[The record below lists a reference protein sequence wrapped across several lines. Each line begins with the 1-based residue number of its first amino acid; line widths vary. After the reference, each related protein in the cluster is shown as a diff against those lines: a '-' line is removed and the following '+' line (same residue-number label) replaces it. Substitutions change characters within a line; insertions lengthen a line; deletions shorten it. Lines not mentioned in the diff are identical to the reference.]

1 MALKIVIYYTL
12 LAVYNPSSN
21 NYIYN
26 SSKTLYIVTEF
37 TDSWFCLFM
46 NYYEE
51 YNGWHFKGFK
61 ARIKICCI
69 S

>member
-12 LAVYNPSSN
+12 LAVHNPSSN

-46 NYYEE
+46 NY
-51 YNGWHFKGFK
+51 
-61 ARIKICCI
+61 
-69 S
+69 